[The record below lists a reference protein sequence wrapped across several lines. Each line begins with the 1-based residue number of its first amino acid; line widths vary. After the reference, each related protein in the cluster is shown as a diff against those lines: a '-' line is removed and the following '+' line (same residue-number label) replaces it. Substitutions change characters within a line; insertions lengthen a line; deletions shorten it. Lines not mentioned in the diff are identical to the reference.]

1 MERTYPSVEAL
12 GHAVDALGDLLSHI
26 QREHVTPVEELK
38 AAGLAL
44 REAAYHLHV
53 GAKKIRQEAPQGA

>member
-1 MERTYPSVEAL
+1 MEKTYPSVEAL
-12 GHAVDALGDLLSHI
+12 GHAVDSLADLLAHI
-26 QREHVTPVEELK
+26 QREHVAPVEELK

-44 REAAYHLHV
+44 REAAYQLHI